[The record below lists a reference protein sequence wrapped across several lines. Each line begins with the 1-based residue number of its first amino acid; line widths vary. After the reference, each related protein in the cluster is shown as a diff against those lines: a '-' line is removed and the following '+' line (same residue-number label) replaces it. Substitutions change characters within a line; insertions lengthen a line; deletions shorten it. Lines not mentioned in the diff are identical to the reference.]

1 MMNLHSTEFESE
13 SVIVLKSK
21 ATYSDVSTTV
31 LEEQNISVTHSKLL
45 YLIGFEDEFVSNVLL
60 ENEGNSYEIV
70 QKHQLNEIT
79 IENLVSLKNND
90 EPDFALIC
98 DLQILRKNK
107 YKFLEDV
114 RKEAKLKNVPFIVIN
129 RTSTPLNVKKALDK
143 GIDDCYSLPIKW
155 ENILTRIE
163 FLLKNRKVLQQI
175 QKIENSSYKIPLGKR
190 IFDVAVALGV
200 LLFLSPV
207 LVLIA
212 ILIKLE
218 SKGPILYSSK
228 RAGTNYKIFDFLK
241 FRSMVVD
248 ADKKLEALS
257 HLNQYDKD
265 QKGPSFTKI
274 ANDPRVTRIG
284 KFIRKTSLDELPQLI
299 NVLKGD
305 MSIIGNR
312 PLPLYEAEQLT
323 TDDNSRRF
331 IAPAGLTG
339 LWQVSKRGKKD
350 MSVQERI
357 DLDIE
362 YALKHSFLMD
372 VKIVAKT
379 LPAMI
384 QEESV

>member
-1 MMNLHSTEFESE
+1 MNLHSTVAE
-13 SVIVLKSK
+13 SVIVLRSKSK
-21 ATYSDVSTTV
+21 QTK
-31 LEEQNISVTHSKLL
+31 KLL

-60 ENEGNSYEIV
+60 ENEDASYEIV
-70 QKHQLNEIT
+70 QKHQLKEVSIQGL
-79 IENLVSLKNND
+79 IELNLSNSP
-90 EPDFALIC
+90 EFALIC
-98 DLQILRKNK
+98 DFNVLRKNNFQ
-107 YKFLEDV
+107 FLDNV
-114 RKEAKLKNVPFIVIN
+114 RREETLQSVPFIVIN
-129 RTSTPLNVKKALDK
+129 RTSEPINLRTAIQK
-143 GIDDCYSLPIKW
+143 GVDDCYSLPLKW

-163 FLLKNRKVLQQI
+163 FLIDHKKEV
-175 QKIENSSYKIPLGKR
+175 QKIGKVKSVKYRIPTGKR
-190 IFDVAVALGV
+190 IFDICVASGALI
-200 LLFLSPV
+200 FLSPI
-207 LVLIA
+207 LLTIA
-212 ILIKLE
+212 AVIKLT

-228 RAGTNYKIFDFLK
+228 RAGTNYRVFNFLK
-241 FRSMVVD
+241 FRSMCVD
-248 ADKKLEALS
+248 ADKKLDQFA
-257 HLNQYDKD
+257 HLNQYNKNGE
-265 QKGPSFTKI
+265 GPSFTKI
-274 ANDPRVTRIG
+274 QNDPRVTPIG

-323 TDDNSRRF
+323 TDGNSRRF

-362 YALKHSFLMD
+362 YASKHSMMMD
-372 VKIVAKT
+372 LKIVAKT

>member
-1 MMNLHSTEFESE
+1 MNLHSTVAEP
-13 SVIVLKSK
+13 VIILRSK
-21 ATYSDVSTTV
+21 ADQTTK
-31 LEEQNISVTHSKLL
+31 KLL
-45 YLIGFEDEFVSNVLL
+45 YLIGFDDEFVSNVLL
-60 ENEGNSYEIV
+60 ENEGNTYEIL
-70 QKHQLNEIT
+70 QKHQANE
-79 IENLVSLKNND
+79 VSIQSLIDLKSND
-90 EPDFALIC
+90 STPGFALIC
-98 DLQILRKNK
+98 DLQALRKNNFV
-107 YKFLEDV
+107 FLDDV
-114 RKEAKLKNVPFIVIN
+114 RNEKTLKNVPFLVIN
-129 RTSTPLNVKKALDK
+129 RTKTAIDMKRALKK
-143 GIDDCYSLPIKW
+143 GIDDCYRLPLKW
-155 ENILTRIE
+155 ENILARIE
-163 FLLKNRKVLQQI
+163 FLIAHRKEVKGI
-175 QKIENSSYKIPLGKR
+175 NKIKDSSYRIPIGKR
-190 IFDVAVALGV
+190 VFDVVVASCA

-207 LVLIA
+207 LALIA
-212 ILIKLE
+212 ILIKTT

-228 RAGTNYKIFDFLK
+228 RAGTSYKVFDFLK

-248 ADKKLEALS
+248 ADKKLEELS
-257 HLNQYDKD
+257 HLNQYTEETT
-265 QKGPSFTKI
+265 GPSFTKI
-274 ANDPRVTRIG
+274 QNDPRVTRIG

-323 TDDNSRRF
+323 TDLNARRF

-362 YALKHSFLMD
+362 YALNHSLLMD
-372 VKIVAKT
+372 IKIVAKT

>member
-1 MMNLHSTEFESE
+1 MRNKTLFFMMNLYSTVAEP
-13 SVIVLKSK
+13 VIVLR
-21 ATYSDVSTTV
+21 STKQRTK
-31 LEEQNISVTHSKLL
+31 KLL

-60 ENEGNSYEIV
+60 KNEGISYEII
-70 QKHQLNEIT
+70 QKHQLSEISVQT
-79 IENLVSLKNND
+79 LINLQKQD
-90 EPDFALIC
+90 GPQIALIC
-98 DLQILRKNK
+98 DLHILKNNNLR
-107 YKFLEDV
+107 FLKNI
-114 RKEAKLKNVPFIVIN
+114 RKEKTLRNVPFIVIN
-129 RTSTPLNVKKALDK
+129 RTKEPIDIKNAIKK
-143 GIDDCYSLPIKW
+143 GIDDCYELPLKW
-155 ENILTRIE
+155 DKIFRRIE
-163 FLLKNRKVLQQI
+163 FLIKNKEKVQSI
-175 QKIENSSYKIPLGKR
+175 GKVKSSTYRVPTFKR
-190 IFDVAVALGV
+190 FLDIVAASCI
-200 LLFLSPV
+200 LLFLSPI
-207 LVLIA
+207 LLTIA

-228 RAGTNYKIFDFLK
+228 RAGTNYKVFDFLK

-248 ADKKLEALS
+248 ADKKLNELS
-257 HLNQYDKD
+257 HLNQYDK
-265 QKGPSFTKI
+265 KTEGPSFVKI
-274 ANDPRVTRIG
+274 ANDPRVTRVG

-323 TDDNSRRF
+323 TDRNSQRF

-362 YALKHSFLMD
+362 YALNHSLLMD
-372 VKIVAKT
+372 IKIVAKT

-384 QEESV
+384 QEEAV